1 LRSNSAFGSLARKA
15 IGWAVVAVVAILM
28 FKIVFAIVAGFVQ
41 MLLGIAFLLLIGY
54 AVVWALRRL

>member
-1 LRSNSAFGSLARKA
+1 MRSNSAFGSLARKA

-41 MLLGIAFLLLIGY
+41 LLLGIAFLLLIGY